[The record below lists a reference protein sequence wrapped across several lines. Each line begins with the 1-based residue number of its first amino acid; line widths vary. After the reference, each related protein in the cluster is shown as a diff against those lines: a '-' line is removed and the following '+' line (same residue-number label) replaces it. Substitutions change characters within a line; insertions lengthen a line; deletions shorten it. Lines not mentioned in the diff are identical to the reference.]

1 LDILE
6 REDLYGRVRTGEAAF
21 RSTLERLLDLPIV
34 GDVRGA
40 GYFFGVELVKDKA
53 TKESFS
59 AAEADRILRG
69 FLSKALFDAG
79 LYCRADDR
87 GDPVIQLAPP
97 LIIGQ
102 SEFDEI
108 ESILRSVLTEAWSLI

>member
-1 LDILE
+1 VRDN
-6 REDLYGRVRTGEAAF
+6 EDGF
-21 RSTLERLLDLPIV
+21 RATLEKLKDLDIV

-40 GYFFGVELVKDKA
+40 GYFYGIELVKDKV
-53 TKESFS
+53 TKETFNDDE
-59 AAEADRILRG
+59 AERLLRG

-97 LIIGQ
+97 LTLEQ
-102 SEFDEI
+102 AQFDEI
-108 ESILRSVLTEAWSLI
+108 EQILRAVLVEGQNIL